1 MESERTQA
9 PTAGS
14 IVLQQC
20 SSALDKLHAR
30 IVHRFRRPEVKER
43 VHRYLAGLLSQVERR
58 NAQVGVFLAYSCG
71 KGMVFVDR
79 ALWLPEEWANDP
91 ARGEEGGQARV
102 DRSRRF
108 RMGGS
113 GKLSVRWARD

>member
-14 IVLQQC
+14 IVLQRC

-58 NAQVGVFLAYSCG
+58 NAQVGVFLAYSSG

-91 ARGEEGGQARV
+91 ARGEECGQARV